1 MKRTR
6 LPGRRTHL
14 RLRPALTLA
23 VVLLGAPPQFAAAED
38 MTRFLDLKSDEFTK
52 ADMTRSEVAAALAAA
67 ASADIVDLSGRRL
80 NRLDLSGMD
89 LQKVKLQ
96 AARLNGTRLVGANLD
111 GVVWIKH
118 GR

>member
-52 ADMTRSEVAAALAAA
+52 RT
-67 ASADIVDLSGRRL
+67 
-80 NRLDLSGMD
+80 
-89 LQKVKLQ
+89 
-96 AARLNGTRLVGANLD
+96 
-111 GVVWIKH
+111 
-118 GR
+118 